1 MAPAG
6 RREIDPRMLNLPNT
20 LTLLRILT
28 IPLFLEFLAY
38 HLYLEALVV
47 FAIGGL
53 TDFLDGLAARWMN
66 QQTALGAYL
75 DPVADKLLVI
85 TSFIMLGSI
94 GGIPMWLTVVVV
106 ARDFLIV
113 IGYGVVYILVDERLH
128 VSPSSIGKWSTTL
141 QLLTLALALA
151 WLHDPKLFG
160 ADVLSVFV
168 GLTALATII
177 SGCQYLY
184 QGLVWLQRKAPSI
197 TRPG

>member
-1 MAPAG
+1 
-6 RREIDPRMLNLPNT
+6 MLNLPNT

-38 HLYLEALVV
+38 HLYFEALVV
-47 FAIGGL
+47 YAIGGC

-85 TSFIMLGSI
+85 TSFIMLASI
-94 GGIPMWLTVVVV
+94 DGIPMWLAVVVV
-106 ARDFLIV
+106 ARDAIIVVGYSVIYFLIE
-113 IGYGVVYILVDERLH
+113 ERWQ
-128 VSPSSIGKWSTTL
+128 VKPSRIGKWSTTF

-151 WLHDPKLFG
+151 LLHDPKMFSAELLNF
-160 ADVLSVFV
+160 FV
-168 GLTALATII
+168 ALTALVTVM

-184 QGLVWLQRKAPSI
+184 GGLMWLQRNLPSS
-197 TRPG
+197 PGSPPAG

>member
-1 MAPAG
+1 
-6 RREIDPRMLNLPNT
+6 MLNLPNT

-38 HLYLEALVV
+38 HLYFEALVV
-47 FAIGGL
+47 YAIGGF

-85 TSFIMLGSI
+85 TSYVMLGSI
-94 GGIPMWLTVVVV
+94 GGIPIWLAVVVV
-106 ARDFLIV
+106 ARDAIIVVGYSVIYFLIE
-113 IGYGVVYILVDERLH
+113 ERWQ
-128 VSPSSIGKWSTTL
+128 VKPSRLGKWSTTF

-151 WLHDPKLFG
+151 LLHDPKMFN
-160 ADVLSVFV
+160 AVLLDFFV
-168 GLTALATII
+168 ALTALVTVM

-184 QGLVWLQRKAPSI
+184 GGLIWLQKNLPAS
-197 TRPG
+197 PGSPPAG

>member
-1 MAPAG
+1 
-6 RREIDPRMLNLPNT
+6 MLNLPNT

-47 FAIGGL
+47 FAIGGV

-85 TSFIMLGSI
+85 TSFVMLGSI
-94 GGIPMWLTVVVV
+94 EGIPMWLAVIVV
-106 ARDFLIV
+106 ARDAFIV
-113 IGYGVVYILVDERLH
+113 IGYSLIYFLVDERWQ
-128 VSPSSIGKWSTTL
+128 VRPSRIGKWSTTF

-151 WLHDPKLFG
+151 LLHDPKMFRVAFLDF
-160 ADVLSVFV
+160 FV
-168 GLTALATII
+168 GLTALLTVL

-184 QGLVWLQRKAPSI
+184 RGLVWLQEKLPSSP
-197 TRPG
+197 RLPPAG